1 MYNKPSYELLF
12 HKTLYFFCLISY
24 SINEDVMSK
33 TEKQVSLNLETKFTN
48 LVLNPSI
55 YKDKYSIDDQTME
68 TLLSLNKWQ
77 QDLMIK
83 SFTNG
88 TKKIAIEQFPNMETA
103 LIVESLK
110 SSIKEVQGIQQQ
122 VQDQDILNSLVN
134 QHAPIY
140 LSDTDG
146 KQTTITIGKNSKIT
160 LKINIEPEECL
171 KGGTDNIE
179 NFISLCK
186 TIWMLFLQF
195 IDEKK
200 LDLEE
205 FIENCE
211 KEISNFLNKNSPL
224 TIKNNYKKI

>member
-1 MYNKPSYELLF
+1 
-12 HKTLYFFCLISY
+12 
-24 SINEDVMSK
+24 MSK
-33 TEKQVSLNLETKFTN
+33 TEKQLSLNLETKFTN

-110 SSIKEVQGIQQQ
+110 SSIQE

-146 KQTTITIGKNSKIT
+146 KQTTITIGKNSKISLT
-160 LKINIEPEECL
+160 INIDNEEPL
-171 KGGTDNIE
+171 KGGTDNIT
-179 NFISLCK
+179 NFITLCK
-186 TIWMLFLQF
+186 TIWILFLQF
-195 IDEKK
+195 VEEKK
-200 LDLEE
+200 LDLDE

-211 KEISNFLNKNSPL
+211 KEISNFLDKNNPL
-224 TIKNNYKKI
+224 AIKNNFDYEQHKQLGLSGSDDESAEALSFDDE

>member
-1 MYNKPSYELLF
+1 
-12 HKTLYFFCLISY
+12 
-24 SINEDVMSK
+24 MSK

-48 LVLNPSI
+48 LVLNPSL

-68 TLLSLNKWQ
+68 T
-77 QDLMIK
+77 
-83 SFTNG
+83 
-88 TKKIAIEQFPNMETA
+88 A

-110 SSIKEVQGIQQQ
+110 SSIQEVQGIQQQ

-200 LDLEE
+200 LDFEE

-211 KEISNFLNKNSPL
+211 KEISNFLDKNSPP
-224 TIKNNYKKI
+224 NNQKQLRL